1 MVPPLPSPALLAV
14 VSCAPLVASVIAWDN
29 QLFSVAASG
38 IPIVLGMVTVLAE
51 ALVVVCDSDCS

>member
-1 MVPPLPSPALLAV
+1 MGL
-14 VSCAPLVASVIAWDN
+14 PLVASVIAWDN
-29 QLFSVAASG
+29 QLFSVAAFG